1 LTLEG
6 DLKKK
11 ITEQTKM
18 LDVIRTY
25 PQVRKVLSRYGM
37 ACRGCRGAAAET
49 VAHSAV
55 THGVEPAVLVRD
67 FNSAIEES

>member
-1 LTLEG
+1 M
-6 DLKKK
+6 KKE

-37 ACRGCRGAAAET
+37 ACRGCLGAAAET
-49 VAHSAV
+49 VAHSAT
-55 THGVEPAVLVRD
+55 THGVEPAALVRD
-67 FNSAIEES
+67 LNSAIEEN

>member
-1 LTLEG
+1 M
-6 DLKKK
+6 KKE

-37 ACRGCRGAAAET
+37 ACRGCLGAAAET
-49 VAHSAV
+49 VAQSAT
-55 THGVEPAVLVRD
+55 THGVEPAALVRD
-67 FNSAIEES
+67 LNSAIEEN